1 MLSSFCF
8 LRKAGAY
15 IEFIYGR
22 GWDDVSMEEFMEML
36 DAYLVWYRDERRKSD
51 LGYVS
56 PMRYRR
62 ELGLAA

>member
-1 MLSSFCF
+1 
-8 LRKAGAY
+8 
-15 IEFIYGR
+15 
-22 GWDDVSMEEFMEML
+22 MEEFMDML

-62 ELGLAA
+62 ELGLAGEGMIFWTPS

>member
-8 LRKAGAY
+8 LRKTGAY
-15 IEFIYGR
+15 VEFIYER